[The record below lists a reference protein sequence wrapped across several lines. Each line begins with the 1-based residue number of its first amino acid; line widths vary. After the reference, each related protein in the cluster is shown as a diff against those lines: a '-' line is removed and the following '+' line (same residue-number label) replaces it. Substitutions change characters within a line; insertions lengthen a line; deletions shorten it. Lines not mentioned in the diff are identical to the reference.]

1 MRLLAG
7 GLCGAKHYTD
17 ALSVYEAEFSMLRRL
32 GDSESNLLAVQSNLA
47 SLYHTLGR
55 LEDALRTQRDV
66 YSGTLKLYGEED
78 YNTLRAA
85 SNLADSLQCLRRF
98 EEAKGLLRKKMTVA
112 RRVLGGSDILFVK
125 MRCIYAAALYKDNG
139 ATLDDL
145 REAVAMIEDTDRIA
159 RRLLGSAHPVVTTGI
174 DGSLRNAR
182 AALRARETPPS
193 PPAV

>member
-1 MRLLAG
+1 LHVAVVLADAPAP
-7 GLCGAKHYTD
+7 LPGAGP
-17 ALSVYEAEFSMLRRL
+17 AR
-32 GDSESNLLAVQSNLA
+32 
-47 SLYHTLGR
+47 
-55 LEDALRTQRDV
+55 
-66 YSGTLKLYGEED
+66 GTLVEVF
-78 YNTLRAA
+78 
-85 SNLADSLQCLRRF
+85 LADSLQCLRRF